1 MRHGVSR
8 ESIRFDVNVIAS
20 SDGSG
25 LVQLVLSADDDEV
38 LPIRLDSESSRTLGE
53 CLITAADRSLIVSDD
68 SVGDP
73 DVH

>member
-25 LVQLVLSADDDEV
+25 LVQLILSADDDEV
-38 LPIRLDSESSRTLGE
+38 LPI
-53 CLITAADRSLIVSDD
+53 
-68 SVGDP
+68 
-73 DVH
+73 

>member
-1 MRHGVSR
+1 MSR
-8 ESIRFDVNVIAS
+8 EPIRFDVNVIAS

-25 LVQLVLSADDDEV
+25 LVQLILSADDDEV

-53 CLITAADRSLIVSDD
+53 CLITAADRSLTVPDD
-68 SVGDP
+68 SAGDP